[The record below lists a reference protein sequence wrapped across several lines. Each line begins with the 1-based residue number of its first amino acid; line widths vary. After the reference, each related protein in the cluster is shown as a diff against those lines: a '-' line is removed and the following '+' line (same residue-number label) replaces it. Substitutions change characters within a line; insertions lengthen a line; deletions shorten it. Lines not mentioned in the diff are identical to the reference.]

1 VGSRLL
7 GHNPK
12 SIEYLRLANGLLG
25 SMNNIEI
32 LDG

>member
-1 VGSRLL
+1 MGSKLL

-12 SIEYLRLANGLLG
+12 NIEYLHLSNGLLG
-25 SMNNIEI
+25 GMDDIEI